1 MIGLFDSGFGGL
13 TILREVRKALPQYD
27 YAYLGDNARAP
38 YGTRSFETIYKYTLE
53 AVTALFDMGCPL
65 VVLACNT
72 ASAKA
77 LRTIQ
82 QQDLPRIAPN
92 NRVLGIV
99 RPTAE
104 TIGNF
109 SKSRHIGI
117 FATPGTVTSESYLI
131 EISRF
136 FPDLKVT
143 QHACPFWVPLVENG
157 ELDSEGTRFF
167 VRRDIEQLLA
177 ADPEI
182 DTVLLACTHY
192 PMLQKVVRECLPAH
206 VKLIS
211 QGQIVADSLG
221 DYLKRHSEID
231 SRLQKSGQA
240 RFFTT
245 DTVEFFKK
253 GATLFGQDDVFV
265 EKLSLEA

>member
-13 TILREVRKALPQYD
+13 TILREVRKSLPDYD
-27 YAYLGDNARAP
+27 FAYLGDNARAP

-53 AVTALFDMGCPL
+53 AVEKLFDMGCPL
-65 VVLACNT
+65 VILACNT

-82 QQDLPRIAPN
+82 QQDLPHIAPN

-104 TIGNF
+104 TIGVV
-109 SKSRHIGI
+109 SKTGHIGI

-136 FPDLKVT
+136 FPNLKVT

-167 VRRDIEQLLA
+167 VRRDVELLLA
-177 ADPEI
+177 QDPQI

-192 PMLQKVVRECLPAH
+192 PMLKDVVRECLPAH
-206 VKLIS
+206 IRLIS
-211 QGQIVADSLG
+211 QGSIVAESTRN
-221 DYLKRHSEID
+221 YLKRHPEID
-231 SRLQKSGQA
+231 ARLTKNQKME
-240 RFFTT
+240 FYTT

-253 GATLFGQDDVFV
+253 GACLFGENEISV
-265 EKLSLEA
+265 EKIVLGM